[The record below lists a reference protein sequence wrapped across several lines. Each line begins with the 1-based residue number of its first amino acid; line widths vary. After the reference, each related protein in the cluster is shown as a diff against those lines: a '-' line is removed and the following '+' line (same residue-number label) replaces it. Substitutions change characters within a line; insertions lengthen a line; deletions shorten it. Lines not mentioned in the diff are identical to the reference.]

1 MNSIINDSKS
11 KMSKAIESLKSE
23 FSRLRLGRA
32 TPNLLDGIKVEYYGA
47 LTPINQ
53 VGNIS
58 VPEAK
63 LLIIQPWD
71 TTAIPAIEKAIIKS
85 DLGLNP
91 QTDGKLIR
99 IPIPALTD
107 ERRKELVK
115 HTKKLAEEA
124 KVSIRNIRRQAN
136 DEFKALEKKKEIS
149 EDESKKEIEKTQKLT
164 DDFVKNIDDILILKE
179 KEILDN

>member
-1 MNSIINDSKS
+1 MENIINDSKS
-11 KMSKAIESLKSE
+11 KMNKAIDSLKSE
-23 FSRLRLGRA
+23 YSRLRLGRA
-32 TPNLLDGIKVEYYGA
+32 TPTLLDGIKVEYYGA

-58 VPEAK
+58 VPEPK

-71 TTAIPAIEKAIIKS
+71 TTAISAIEKAIIKS

-107 ERRKELVK
+107 ERRKDLVK
-115 HTKKLAEEA
+115 HVKKLAEEA
-124 KVSIRNIRRQAN
+124 RVSIRNIRRQAN
-136 DEFKALEKKKEIS
+136 DEIKALEKNKEIS
-149 EDESKKEIEKTQKLT
+149 EDASKKEAEKIQKLT
-164 DDFVKNIDDILILKE
+164 DDFIKNIDNVVVLKE
-179 KEILDN
+179 KEIIEN